1 MSKGNARETIDY
13 YNRKFVV
20 NITGTYNDAD
30 GEMGYTIP
38 PLNETAFSSGYNQ
51 CLIRMKSVIISNAGV
66 ANFNDQVNPV
76 FVLAAGGGM
85 SNCPA
90 GVVVRTSIPSRQV
103 KHISNNYFAA
113 GYPNLHDQ
121 SFHQIISPECKQS
134 YIRSATAI
142 DGVVTRGSKQ
152 VYQTPLSSA
161 TAPHSAIDVS
171 VNFFE
176 YQDGGS
182 FEDSAVLCGVPFGQS
197 HKIQLRDAFNGAALG
212 GLASGLNQANGRNN
226 TTISIK
232 LEILML
238 PNPTPQDR

>member
-1 MSKGNARETIDY
+1 MNKGNARETINY

-20 NITGTYNDAD
+20 NITGTYNDND

-66 ANFNDQVNPV
+66 AAFNDQVNPV
-76 FVLAAGGGM
+76 FVGRAGAGM

-90 GVVVRTSIPSRQV
+90 GVVVKTSIPSRQV
-103 KHISNNYFAA
+103 KHISNDYFAA
-113 GYPNLHDQ
+113 GYPQFHDS
-121 SFHQIISPECKQS
+121 SFHQIISPECKQT

-142 DGVVTRGSKQ
+142 DGVISRGSKQ
-152 VYQTPLSSA
+152 VFQTPQIA
-161 TAPHSAIDVS
+161 AVPQYAIDVS
-171 VNFFE
+171 VNIFE

-197 HKIQLRDAFNGAALG
+197 HKLQLIDAFNGTHLG
-212 GLASGLNQANGRNN
+212 GLASGLNTANGRNN
-226 TTISIK
+226 TTVSIK